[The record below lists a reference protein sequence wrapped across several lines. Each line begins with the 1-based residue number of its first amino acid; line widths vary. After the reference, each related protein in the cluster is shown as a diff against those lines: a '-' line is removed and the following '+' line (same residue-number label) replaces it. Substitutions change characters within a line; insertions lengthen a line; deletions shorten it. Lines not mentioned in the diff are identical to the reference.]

1 MSRMRTQHPA
11 RRTDGVDFQDLLA
24 AYSTSPAEL
33 ARKREVIARI
43 NRLREEIGPIDI
55 RTEDLLNRSQAEI
68 DRVGN
73 CGPGSD

>member
-1 MSRMRTQHPA
+1 MRTQHPA
-11 RRTDGVDFQDLLA
+11 RRTDDVDFQDLLA

-55 RTEDLLNRSQAEI
+55 RADDLLYLAELE
-68 DRVGN
+68 DE
-73 CGPGSD
+73 S